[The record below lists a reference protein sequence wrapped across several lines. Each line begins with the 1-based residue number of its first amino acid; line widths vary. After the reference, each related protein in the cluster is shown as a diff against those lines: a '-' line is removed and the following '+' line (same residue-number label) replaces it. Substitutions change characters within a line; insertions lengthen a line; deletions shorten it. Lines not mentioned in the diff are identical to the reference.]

1 MTIRTIVDTDIGTDV
16 DDCLALAFILG
27 SPEIALEGV
36 TCVYGDVRLR
46 GRMVRKL
53 LALRGRSE
61 VPVHLGAGTPL
72 LGLQPVYWEGH
83 EGQGLLDGEDDA
95 VFPAGH
101 AVDYIIRTVRA
112 NPGQIH
118 LLAIGPLTNVALA
131 IRQEPE
137 LARQLAHL
145 TIMGGALRGP
155 SSWHLPLAEHNI
167 RCDPE
172 AAHIVFSSGAPMT
185 VVPLDVTT
193 QCRITR
199 PDVES
204 LRAAPGPF
212 LAAVIDQIE
221 RYPRFAA
228 NGMTYLHDPLAA
240 AVMIAPDLVETVA
253 ARVSVETEGRLTKG
267 MTLVETGSGAA
278 ADTARV
284 AHRVDARRAERFI
297 VERLA
302 TNRRHA

>member
-1 MTIRTIVDTDIGTDV
+1 MPIRTIMDTDIGTDV
-16 DDCLALAFILG
+16 DDCLALAFVLG
-27 SPEIALEGV
+27 SPEFALEGV

-46 GRMVRKL
+46 GRMVQKL
-53 LALRGRSE
+53 LALRGRND

-83 EGQGLLDGEDDA
+83 EGQGLLDGEDNA
-95 VFPAGH
+95 VIPDEH
-101 AVDYIIRTVRA
+101 AVDYITRTVMA

-118 LLAIGPLTNVALA
+118 LLAIGPLTNIALA
-131 IRQEPE
+131 LRKEPA
-137 LARQLAHL
+137 LARHLAHL

-155 SSWHLPLAEHNI
+155 SAWHLPLAEHNI
-167 RCDPE
+167 KCDPE
-172 AAHIVFSSGAPMT
+172 AAHIVVSSGAPMT

-199 PDVES
+199 KDVET
-204 LRAAPGPF
+204 LRESAGPF

-240 AVMIAPDLVETVA
+240 AVMIAPDLVETDAV
-253 ARVSVETEGRLTKG
+253 RVSVETEGRLTKG
-267 MTLVETGSGAA
+267 MTLIQGASDA
-278 ADTARV
+278 APATAQV
-284 AHRVDARRAERFI
+284 ACRVDAARAEERI
-297 VERLA
+297 VTRLGA
-302 TNRRHA
+302 NRVTC